1 MCIVYDNHT
10 HYSRAEGYPHEN
22 QYRHRRQANGRSN
35 KGHGLTTKK
44 HTVEL
49 ALKKL
54 VQWKRQENIRAYRG
68 KLDWSGDLD
77 DMREAS

>member
-1 MCIVYDNHT
+1 MRTNIDIDDKLM
-10 HYSRAEGYPHEN
+10 AE
-22 QYRHRRQANGRSN
+22 AI
-35 KGHGLTTKK
+35 KATGLTTKK

-54 VQWKRQENIRAYRG
+54 VQWKRQENIRAYRA